1 MSAIFGIWNINGE
14 PVEEKFLRKMEEK
27 LRHYGRNAR
36 DIKIDNHIGLGCCL
50 NKLSRYAETE
60 VPVFQDEA
68 RGITLVGD
76 ALIYNRDELIGK
88 YGLAGSDDSSTQALL
103 LAAYQKWGGD
113 CAKYINGDFAFAVWE
128 KSHKQLLLVR
138 DHLGVRPLYY
148 FYNGSTLAFATDY
161 RALLALA
168 FVGKQPDEVKLY
180 AELSNTYHIDP
191 EAIYFAQIKRLP
203 QAHTL
208 RVDATGILK
217 TKYWSPGAGLKISLA
232 TEAAYQQAMYDLVA
246 DAIKRRVHS
255 SDLQIGSELSGG
267 LDSSVITVLANRE
280 LRGQGVKMPLFSWSP
295 PFEVYERQPRDE
307 REFIEDLCR
316 KEGLECIYYDPE
328 KYSDHEELSGAV
340 LTDGGDGSVF
350 RHELQE
356 LTARGVKLILTGW
369 GGDQGISHRTNLKEL
384 FFHGDWGY
392 FLKEARYLAKGS
404 LLRFIKVIL
413 SNTVMT
419 FFGPFSYFD
428 NSRQGQPRLVRREFA
443 RKMKRRCKRDIL
455 YFTVDP
461 VKHLEFGNIQT
472 RTELAAWVDAE
483 YNVQHLFPYL
493 DYRVVDFAMSIP
505 RRLYYHHGMNRYL
518 FRKAFESLLPEQ
530 LCYYTYKD
538 DIARCTYFS
547 GTTNKSYETTKN
559 TAKLLDRDLFSSYI
573 DWDKLEKMVDSPECL
588 EDLKTNYLL
597 SRKIQVC
604 FFLQRIIA
612 ETEKTGG

>member
-1 MSAIFGIWNINGE
+1 MSAIFGIWHINGE
-14 PVEEKFLRKMEEK
+14 PVGVEHLRRMQSKVIQ
-27 LRHYGRNAR
+27 YGRDAQ
-36 DIKIDNHIGLGCCL
+36 DIKIDHNIGMGCCL

-60 VPVFQDEA
+60 VPVYQDKT
-68 RGITLVGD
+68 RGIMLVGD
-76 ALIYNRDELIGK
+76 AMIYNRDELIDK
-88 YGLAGSDDSSTQALL
+88 YGLAETEAIATQALL
-103 LAAYQKWGGD
+103 LAAYQKWGAD
-113 CAKYINGDFAFAVWE
+113 CPKYINGDFALAIWDQS
-128 KSHKQLLLVR
+128 KKQFLLIR

-161 RALLALA
+161 RALLALP

-191 EAIYFAQIKRLP
+191 EATYFAQIKRLP
-203 QAHTL
+203 SAHTL
-208 RVDATGILK
+208 RVDATGIRK
-217 TKYWSPGAGLKISLA
+217 TKYWSPGAGPKISLA

-246 DAIKRRVHS
+246 DAIKRRIS
-255 SDLQIGSELSGG
+255 CTDQKIGSELSGG

-316 KEGLECIYYDPE
+316 QEGLECLYYDPDQ
-328 KYSDHEELSGAV
+328 YSDKGKEGLSGAV

-404 LLRFIKVIL
+404 LLRFIKIIL

-461 VKHLEFGNIQT
+461 VKHLESGNIQT

-493 DYRVVDFAMSIP
+493 DYRVVDFAMSVP
-505 RRLYYHHGMNRYL
+505 RRLYYKEGMNRYL
-518 FRKAFESLLPEQ
+518 FRKAFENLLPEK

-538 DIARCTYFS
+538 DIARCTYF
-547 GTTNKSYETTKN
+547 GETTKQRWE
-559 TAKLLDRDLFSSYI
+559 TTRDTGKRLDRERFAPYI
-573 DWDKLEKMVDSPECL
+573 DWDRLEKLLDSPDCR
-588 EDLKTNYLL
+588 EDLRSNHLL
-597 SRKIQVC
+597 SKKIRVC
-604 FFLQRIIA
+604 DLLQRMVA
-612 ETEKTGG
+612 EAEE